1 MAGHKDIFG
10 PASAGLTGKKDRPI
24 LCNVPGLSATPV
36 LKATSHDSANVQV
49 SQAMDGATYLLD
61 FGEKLSTLS
70 LGGSIPMSSKGC
82 AKRTSQTMI
91 KELSDL
97 YDSYRL
103 GGTKLLK
110 VTVGSDV
117 YSVQVVSKDVSIS
130 AEQPTLV
137 NFGIA
142 LIGHKQ

>member
-10 PASAGLTGKKDRPI
+10 PASAGSTGKKDRSV
-24 LCNVPGLSATPV
+24 LCTVPGLSTTPI
-36 LKATSHDSANVQV
+36 LKATSHDSSNVQV

-70 LGGSIPMSSKGC
+70 LGGSIPTASTGC
-82 AKRTSQTMI
+82 AKKKSQAML
-91 KELSDL
+91 KELSKI
-97 YDSYRL
+97 YDKYRL

-110 VTVGSDV
+110 ITVGPDV

-137 NFGIA
+137 NFGLA
-142 LIGHKQ
+142 LLGHKQ